1 MAMALNTETAK
12 SYARQFLREEL
23 DQQEARR
30 VTQEPCGPAF
40 SSAMGTIHNLYLSL
54 NKLSLAQCDTMDAS
68 YQADNLLAEKGYAAD
83 EIDRGSESYR
93 LLCRELL
100 KANAEYRRIEIERT
114 EGNYSNDYDRYLER
128 AANDTVLQALP
139 GNDVVIQALP
149 VTSAGAPNVTMNTF
163 ATGGA
168 VADTYEMY
176 IGDKGMTW
184 DAKTTKEVRYSYML
198 FREIVGEKDIKE
210 YTLAEFLFFKKRLT
224 MAPKNFTRIKELKTR
239 NLVDLIAEVEVDI
252 LNQKTPRYKIVGR
265 RCQSKQIERISWFFE
280 WCVKKSLLL
289 VNFAEGLGYTEEQID
304 AKPVRSHTPE
314 ELQVIV
320 DNLEIKLSRPERF
333 FIPLFGLYQGVRQN
347 EACQLFARDIVRDK
361 DTGLLCANITEDDG
375 TGQKTKNRSSR
386 RIVPIHPFILELGFE
401 KYWQKRK
408 ACDTDPANPVQLWPN
423 TNLGVNG
430 YTGAMS
436 NWWGR
441 FVDKNVTLDDMV
453 DFGSLR
459 TNFINNLDAQGY
471 VESQYQPIVG
481 HGPKS
486 VTAEHYREPKM
497 AVFFRIIEKVDYGID
512 LSRLKKESLWI

>member
-40 SSAMGTIHNLYLSL
+40 ASAMGTIHNLYLSL
-54 NKLSLAQCDTMDAS
+54 NKLSLAHCDTMDAS

-83 EIDRGSESYR
+83 EIDRSSESYR

-128 AANDTVLQALP
+128 AANDTVIQALP
-139 GNDVVIQALP
+139 GNDVMQALP
-149 VTSAGAPNVTMNTF
+149 VTSAGAPNETMNRF

-168 VADTYEMY
+168 VADTYQMY
-176 IGDKGMTW
+176 IGDKAITW
-184 DAKTTKEVRYSYML
+184 EAKNTGDVKYSFRL
-198 FREIVGEKDIKE
+198 FREIVGEKDIRD
-210 YTLAEFLFFKKRLT
+210 YALSDFMYFKLRLT
-224 MAPKNFTRIKELKTR
+224 MLPANCTRRKELKKR
-239 NLVDLIAEVEVDI
+239 NIVDIIAEVEQDLI
-252 LNQKTPRYKIVGR
+252 AKREPRYKLCDLR
-265 RCQSKQIERISWFFE
+265 TQSKQLERISSFFR

-289 VNFAEGLGYTEEQID
+289 VSFAEGLGYTKEQID

-314 ELQVIV
+314 ELQAIV
-320 DNLEIKLSRPERF
+320 DNLEITRSRPERF
-333 FIPLFGLYQGVRQN
+333 FIPLFSLYQGAREN
-347 EACQLFARDIVRDK
+347 EVCQLFVRDIVRDK
-361 DTGLLCANITEDDG
+361 PTGLLCANITEDDG
-375 TGQKTKNRSSR
+375 TGQKTKNQSSR
-386 RIVPIHPFILELGFE
+386 RLIPIHPFLLELGFE
-401 KYWQKRK
+401 KYWKELK
-408 ACDTDPANPVQLWPN
+408 ARDTDPANPLQLWPN

-441 FVDKNVTLDDMV
+441 FVDANVTADEMV

-459 TNFINNLDAQGY
+459 TNFMNNLNAQGY

-486 VTAEHYREPKM
+486 VTAEHYIEPKM
-497 AVFFRIIEKVDYGID
+497 AVFYRIIEKVDYGID
-512 LSRLKKESLWI
+512 LSRLRKESLWI